1 MAVQPG
7 MVRSAVRVFLLSKGA
22 GGRPPAV
29 VWAPALLVGAA
40 MALPLVYLLVKTL
53 GTGGEVWDLLF
64 RVRVLQTLGRT
75 AILALAVTAISIV
88 LAVPLAWLTTRTDL
102 PFRRMWAVV
111 TVLPLVIPSY
121 VGGFAVLAALGPRG
135 LLQEYVAGP
144 LFGVERIPEI
154 AGFPGATLTLALL
167 SYPYVLL
174 TVRGA
179 LRRMDPSVEEA
190 ARGLGRSGWSG
201 FLRVVLPQLR
211 PAIAAGALLVALY
224 TLSDFGAVSLLRYEA
239 FSHVVYL
246 QYEGGALALAAASSL
261 VLVVL
266 ALGILVLEGRSRGG
280 PRYYPSGV
288 GTVRPAVVLPLNRW
302 RWPATAFCGLVAL
315 ASLAMPMGVLALWL
329 ARGLRAGQ
337 SLGLEWSTVFNSLY
351 VSLMATAAAVVA
363 ALPVAYLAV
372 RYAGGWAAFLERI
385 SYIGFALP
393 GIVIAIALVFFGA
406 NYLGPLY
413 QGLGLLVFA
422 YVVLFLPAVLG
433 AARAS
438 LLQVSPRV
446 EDAARGLGKRPHRV
460 FATITLPLIRPGV
473 LAGGA
478 LVFLVTMKELPATLI
493 LGPIGFKTLATS
505 VWSAA
510 ESALFAQAAAPAL
523 LLVLVSSVPMAVL
536 TLGGG
541 AKSRGDDGTV
551 LP

>member
-1 MAVQPG
+1 MAAQPG
-7 MVRSAVRVFLLSKGA
+7 VVKSAARVLLLYRGA
-22 GGRPPAV
+22 GRPPAV

-40 MALPLVYLLVKTL
+40 MALPLVYLMVRTL
-53 GTGGEVWDLLF
+53 GTGGEVWDLLL

-75 AILALAVTAISIV
+75 AILALAVTAISIA
-88 LAVPLAWLTTRTDL
+88 LALPLAWLTMRTDL
-102 PFRRMWAVV
+102 PFRRMWSVV

-135 LLQEYVAGP
+135 MVQEYVAGP
-144 LFGVERIPEI
+144 LFGVEQMPDI

-174 TVRGA
+174 TLRGA
-179 LRRMDPSVEEA
+179 IMCLDPSLDEA
-190 ARGLGRSGWSG
+190 SRGLGRSGWSG
-201 FLRVVLPQLR
+201 FFLVVLPLLR

-239 FSHVVYL
+239 FSYVVYL
-246 QYEGGALALAAASSL
+246 QYEQGARALAAASSL

-266 ALGILVLEGRSRGG
+266 ALGILFFEARTRGSS
-280 PRYYPSGV
+280 RYYRSSS
-288 GTVRPAVVLPLNRW
+288 GTVRPPEIVRLGRW
-302 RWPATAFCGLVAL
+302 RWPAAALCGLVAL
-315 ASLAMPMGVLALWL
+315 VSLIMPMGVLVFWL
-329 ARGLRAGQ
+329 ARGLRDGQ
-337 SLGLEWSTVFNSLY
+337 ALGLEWSTVFNSLY
-351 VSLMATAAAVVA
+351 VSLLAAAAAVTA
-363 ALPVAYLAV
+363 ALPVALMAV
-372 RYAGGWAAFLERI
+372 RYAGSVGALLERI
-385 SYIGFALP
+385 SYMGFALP

-422 YVVLFLPAVLG
+422 YVVLFLPAALG
-433 AARAS
+433 AVRAS
-438 LLQVSPRV
+438 LLQVNPRV
-446 EDAARGLGKRPHRV
+446 EDAARGLGKRPHTV
-460 FATITLPLIRPGV
+460 FATITFPLVRSGV

-493 LGPIGFKTLATS
+493 LGPIGFRTLATS
-505 VWSAA
+505 IWSAA

-523 LLVLVSSVPMAVL
+523 LLVLASSVPMAVL
-536 TLGGG
+536 VLGDGG
-541 AKSRGDDGTV
+541 KPRGAGRTG

>member
-1 MAVQPG
+1 
-7 MVRSAVRVFLLSKGA
+7 
-22 GGRPPAV
+22 
-29 VWAPALLVGAA
+29 
-40 MALPLVYLLVKTL
+40 MALPLLYLLVRTL
-53 GTGGEVWDLLF
+53 GTGGEVWDLLL

-75 AILALAVTAISIV
+75 AILALAVTAISIAM
-88 LAVPLAWLTTRTDL
+88 AVPLAWLTIRTDL
-102 PFRRMWAVV
+102 PIRRMWSVV

-135 LLQEYVAGP
+135 MVQEYVAGP
-144 LFGVERIPEI
+144 LFGVDQMPEI

-179 LRRMDPSVEEA
+179 IIRLDPSVEEA
-190 ARGLGRSGWSG
+190 SRGLGRSGWSG
-201 FLRVVLPQLR
+201 FFLVALPLLR

-239 FSHVVYL
+239 FSFVVYQ
-246 QYEGGALALAAASSL
+246 QYEQGARALAAASSL

-266 ALGILVLEGRSRGG
+266 ALGILLLEARTRGSS
-280 PRYYPSGV
+280 RYYRSTS
-288 GTVRPAVVLPLNRW
+288 GTVRPPEIVRLGRW
-302 RWPATAFCGLVAL
+302 RWPAAAFCCLVAL
-315 ASLAMPMGVLALWL
+315 VSLIMPTGVLVFWL
-329 ARGLRAGQ
+329 ARGLGEGQ
-337 SLGLEWSTVFNSLY
+337 ALGLEWSTVFSSLY
-351 VSLMATAAAVVA
+351 VSLLAAAAAVTA
-363 ALPVAYLAV
+363 ALPVALMAV
-372 RYAGGWAAFLERI
+372 RYAGSVGALLERV

-406 NYLGPLY
+406 NYLGRLY

-422 YVVLFLPAVLG
+422 YVVLFMPAALG
-433 AARAS
+433 AVRAS
-438 LLQVSPRV
+438 LLQVNPRV
-446 EDAARGLGKRPHRV
+446 EDAARGLGKRPHTV

-493 LGPIGFKTLATS
+493 LGPIGFRTLATS

-510 ESALFAQAAAPAL
+510 ESGLFAQAAAPAL
-523 LLVLVSSVPMAVL
+523 LLVLASSVPMAVL
-536 TLGGG
+536 VLGDGG
-541 AKSRGDDGTV
+541 KSRGDGQTG